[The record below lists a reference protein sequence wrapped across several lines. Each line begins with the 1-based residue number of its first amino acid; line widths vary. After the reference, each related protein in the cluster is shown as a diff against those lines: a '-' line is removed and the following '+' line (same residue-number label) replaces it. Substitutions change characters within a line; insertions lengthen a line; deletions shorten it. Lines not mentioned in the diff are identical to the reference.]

1 MMPIPGRVVTRD
13 AAQHRI
19 QVLEAGQNAVVYEDS
34 LLLDGSF
41 QLQGLKQGYY
51 ELRVLGPDGKLRH
64 RQDLHTAAANRLEI
78 RLEDKPQGGIS
89 LQRLMHKPDKK
100 AHGLLKKAQKAHGK
114 KQWDRAIQF
123 LKQAGELDAEYFDVW
138 ANLGALHLQLR
149 RYEEAGPFLERA
161 YAIDPQDG
169 PNLVNLGGYW
179 ATRGDFPKAQQY
191 LRQGLKAEPGSI
203 VGQQLLAMVEKQLTG
218 S

>member
-1 MMPIPGRVVTRD
+1 MMPIPGRVLTQD

-19 QVLEAGQNAVVYEDS
+19 QILDAGRNAVVYEGDLS
-34 LLLDGSF
+34 LDGSF
-41 QLQGLKQGYY
+41 QLNGLQQGYY

-64 RQDLHTAAANRLEI
+64 RQDLHTATANRVEI

-100 AHGLLKKAQKAHGK
+100 AQGLLKKAQKAHGK
-114 KQWDRAIQF
+114 KQWDQAIAL
-123 LKQAGELDAEYFDVW
+123 LKQASQLDADHFDVW

-161 YAIDPQDG
+161 FAIDPQDG
-169 PNLVNLGGYW
+169 SNLVNLGGYW
-179 ATRGDFPKAQQY
+179 ATRGNLPKAREL
-191 LRQGLKAEPGSI
+191 LRQGLQAEPGSLM
-203 VGQQLLAMVEKQLTG
+203 GQQLLAMVEKQLTG